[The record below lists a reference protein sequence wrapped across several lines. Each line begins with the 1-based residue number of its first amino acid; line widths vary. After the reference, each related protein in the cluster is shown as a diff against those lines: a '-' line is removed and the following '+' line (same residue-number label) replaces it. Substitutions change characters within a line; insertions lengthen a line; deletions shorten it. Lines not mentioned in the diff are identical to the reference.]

1 MDAPPIL
8 EGLQVSKSQ
17 AKKSEPT
24 AEDLAKGNAE
34 ILAAIEARAP
44 ADGRASDDVEPV
56 EPSVTVTNL
65 QANPMKVLRLTS
77 YGEATFTQAE
87 LARNPLLVKK
97 LERAEL
103 LGLVKIEGK

>member
-1 MDAPPIL
+1 M
-8 EGLQVSKSQ
+8 SKSDKQ
-17 AKKSEPT
+17 AKAQPVAEEVVDAAT
-24 AEDLAKGNAE
+24 AEAMAVGNAE
-34 ILAAIEARAP
+34 IQAAIEARAP

-56 EPSVTVTNL
+56 EPSITVINL
-65 QANPMKVLRLTS
+65 QANPMEVLRLAS

-97 LERAEL
+97 LERAEQ